1 MRLFDEFSPVGKADW
16 SEQILKDLK
25 GRSLE
30 SLQWKFEGGL
40 SLNPIVE
47 KEDISE
53 EGEGRRGNFFN
64 QIDSSWQIVQEV
76 YIDDNEAVEQLK
88 TMFQQEVQAVQLLS
102 RESKQQAKWQDALA
116 QIDFRYQ
123 AVHLKRDG
131 ISLKE
136 MMQMI
141 YAQLADNQIESKVL
155 TGTMLRPAEY
165 FHKAFL
171 SENESLFAEEAQML
185 AEIQEKSPYF
195 RALGID
201 LGFVHELGGTIVQ
214 QLGFGIALMVEYI
227 EELSKAGVSKET
239 IAKSMA
245 FQFPISGNFFPEI
258 AKLRAFRILI
268 SRVWEIYGLEN
279 EELISPFILAE
290 TSLWNK
296 PAYDAYNNL
305 LRCTTEAMSA
315 VLGGAHALTVR
326 AYNASFEENN
336 EFSLRMAR
344 NIQHLLKY
352 ESYLD
357 KVSDAGGGSYYI
369 ESLTD
374 TFAEAAWALFQSLEK
389 EGGYLA
395 SLRMGV
401 ISEKIRTSAAEKQAE
416 IEKRKKVFVGIN
428 QYPNTEEVSELIDI
442 EGFSSHRATL
452 RFENLRAATDAYTQ
466 KTGKRPAA
474 MLLQFGDIAM
484 RNARALFSRNVIGCL
499 GVSVNDWIVNS
510 DKDLTIS
517 EMPNIIVLCS
527 SDEEY
532 FSMGMG
538 IISILKA
545 QYPNSV
551 LVLAGK
557 PENWENLGIAHN
569 IFAGMNVLAF
579 LKELQGEVI
588 RLENNE

>member
-1 MRLFDEFSPVGKADW
+1 MRLFEEFSPVGKMDW

-25 GRSLE
+25 GKSLDA
-30 SLQWKFEGGL
+30 LQWKFEGGL
-40 SLNPIVE
+40 NLNPIVG

-53 EGEGRRGNFFN
+53 EGKFRRGNFFN
-64 QIDSSWQIVQEV
+64 QIDTSWQVVQEIYV
-76 YIDDNEAVEQLK
+76 DDNEAVAQIK
-88 TMFQQEVQAVQLLS
+88 NAFQQEVQAIQLLS
-102 RESKQQAKWQDALA
+102 RGSKQQEKWKDLLA

-123 AVHLKRDG
+123 AIHLKRDG

-141 YAQLADNQIESKVL
+141 YAQLSDNQVESHVL

-171 SENESLFAEEAQML
+171 SENESLFAEEAEMIS
-185 AEIQEKSPYF
+185 EIAQKSPFF
-195 RALGID
+195 RVLGID
-201 LGFVHELGGTIVQ
+201 LGFVHEMGGTIVQ
-214 QLGFGIALMVEYI
+214 QLGFALSLMVEYV
-227 EELSKAGVSKET
+227 EELSKVGISKET

-258 AKLRAFRILI
+258 AKMRAFRVLLA
-268 SRVWEIYGLEN
+268 RVWEIYDIEN
-279 EELISPFILAE
+279 EELSSPFILAE

-315 VLGGAHALTVR
+315 ILGGAHALTVR

-344 NIQHLLKY
+344 NIQHLLKH

-374 TFAEAAWALFQSLEK
+374 TFAEEAWALFQSIEQ

-401 ISEKIRTSAAEKQAE
+401 ITEKIRAAAAEKQAE

-428 QYPNTEEVSELIDI
+428 QYPNTEEVSQLIDI
-442 EGFSSHRATL
+442 EGFSAHRATVE
-452 RFENLRAATDAYTQ
+452 FENLRALTDAHTQ
-466 KTGKRPAA
+466 KTGKRPSCA
-474 MLLQFGDIAM
+474 LLQFGDIGM
-484 RNARALFSRNVIGCL
+484 RNARALFSRNVVGCL
-499 GVSVNDWIVNS
+499 GVSINDWIVNS
-510 DKDLTIS
+510 DKDLVIK
-517 EMPNIIVLCS
+517 EIPNLIVLCS

-538 IISILKA
+538 VISILKA
-545 QYPNSV
+545 QYPDAI
-551 LVLAGK
+551 LILAGK
-557 PENWENLGIAHN
+557 PAGWENLGLEHN
-569 IFAGMNVLAF
+569 LFAGMNVLSF
-579 LKELQGEVI
+579 LKQLQTEI
-588 RLENNE
+588 LK